1 MSHITSWWGLSRM
14 NESCHIPKT
23 HHSFQDYRTCYQQA
37 HPIWMSHK
45 WVISYLVEGKT
56 HMNESCHTPKD
67 IPLFHDYQTLLRH
80 AHKYINESRSIRMR
94 YVTCDTYEWVYH
106 MHTWRI
112 NVYNVNMR
120 IHVTCEWVMSYV
132 NESCHVWMSH
142 VMCNVSMRI
151 HVTCECVT

>member
-1 MSHITSWWGLSRM
+1 MR
-14 NESCHIPKT
+14 
-23 HHSFQDYRTCYQQA
+23 
-37 HPIWMSHK
+37 
-45 WVISYLVEGKT
+45 LVTYEWIMPHTKDASLFPRRSNLLPASPP
-56 HMNESCHTPKD
+56 HMNESQMSHIISSGRQNTYEWNMPHAKD